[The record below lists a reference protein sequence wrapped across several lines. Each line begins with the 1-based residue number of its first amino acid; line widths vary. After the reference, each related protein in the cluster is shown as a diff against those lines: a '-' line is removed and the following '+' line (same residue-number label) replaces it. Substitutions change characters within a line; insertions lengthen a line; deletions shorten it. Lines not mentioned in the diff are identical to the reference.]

1 MKKFALLGKSLTHSI
16 SPTLHNH
23 WYKKYKISAE
33 YSLLETPEE
42 KIQSVLKRI
51 RNKELDGL
59 NVTIPYKNV
68 VIPFLDEVIND
79 AEKTASVNT
88 IYLNEKNKL
97 VGENT
102 DVFGLECALIEKLES
117 SKNQSALILGAGG
130 VTPSIIYALQK
141 ANINKIFVSNRT
153 LKKVEEI
160 KKKFSFINIIS
171 WEKIDEKIKDV
182 DLLINATSLGTKG
195 GEEFSNVFSGFKKS
209 LVYYDVVYNP
219 LQTKLMKHFIDN
231 NIKAFNGLEMLIY
244 QAQKAF
250 YLWNKVNPEVDEA
263 LIKEMQG
270 LIK

>member
-1 MKKFALLGKSLTHSI
+1 M
-16 SPTLHNH
+16 
-23 WYKKYKISAE
+23 
-33 YSLLETPEE
+33 
-42 KIQSVLKRI
+42 
-51 RNKELDGL
+51 
-59 NVTIPYKNV
+59 
-68 VIPFLDEVIND
+68 
-79 AEKTASVNT
+79 
-88 IYLNEKNKL
+88 
-97 VGENT
+97 
-102 DVFGLECALIEKLES
+102 IEKLES

-250 YLWNKVNPEVDEA
+250 YLWNKVNQEVDEA